1 MIKIY
6 AWIVGGN
13 THLNISTSVT
23 NAYRNELV
31 NPAELT
37 TYNAKIGLM
46 YVSDYG
52 YAASSNYWTMA
63 LYDYNYVSVNNWM
76 YMGLAEWT
84 ITRRSDTS
92 NYVFDI
98 SSSGDLDYVSIDS
111 YRAYAIRPTFYL
123 NSNVQY
129 VSGTGTSSNPV
140 RIN

>member
-1 MIKIY
+1 MIKIH

-76 YMGLAEWT
+76 YLGATEWT
-84 ITRRSDTS
+84 ISKNTS
-92 NYVFDI
+92 NGTPVI
-98 SSSGDLDYVSIDS
+98 IIQPNGRLGDYLAGFETPV
-111 YRAYAIRPTFYL
+111 RPTFYL

-129 VSGTGTSSNPV
+129 VSGTGTSSNPIRLSV
-140 RIN
+140 

>member
-1 MIKIY
+1 MIKIH

-76 YMGLAEWT
+76 YLGATEWT
-84 ITRRSDTS
+84 ISR
-92 NYVFDI
+92 N
-98 SSSGDLDYVSIDS
+98 SSSGNGVMNIRSSGYVYNYPTNDDLT
-111 YRAYAIRPTFYL
+111 ATRPAFYL

-129 VSGTGTSSNPV
+129 VSGTGTSNNPI